1 MAKPAARILFLQG
14 LLALAGA
21 VILGRSVMIQVVEHS
36 RWKARAD
43 QRKVTRPIPARRG
56 TIYDRNGVVLAN
68 SEEQFRLS
76 ITRRELRDADS
87 VRKILPQL
95 LNVSPKKVQQ
105 EFAGQYPYFFGPYT
119 AEQIEPIRNLRGV
132 HPAVIYRRVYP
143 QDSTGVAIIGT
154 LNENGTTG
162 IGGLEASLD
171 TLLRGAPGEERAWR
185 DATGRVLA
193 SPGTVVHEPQA
204 GHSIYLS
211 IDRELQGIA
220 EAELL
225 RVVQQRQAHGGDF
238 VIYDVATGELL
249 AAASF
254 RLDTTVGKMRRS
266 ASAIVEEYEPGSTSK
281 LFTAAAILRS
291 GSDTTPVSGE
301 GGVWHMQISRNYV
314 RTIADVHHVSGMLG
328 LGDAV
333 RFSSNI
339 AMSKF
344 SLNLKPDDQFE
355 TLRDFGFGTG
365 MALDFP
371 GEASGTLIRPAKWD
385 NPMLA
390 RPSIAQGYYFM
401 VTTTHLAAAYAAIGN
416 HGVLLAPT
424 LLKEIR
430 TSSNSLV
437 WQHQP
442 SEIRRAIPD
451 SVARHLLE
459 YLQLASDTGGTG
471 LEAQL
476 DDYSVIGKTGTA
488 VLNSSRK
495 GAAREYRSSYAGLY
509 PIGHP
514 QIAFTVMIDRP
525 KGGAYF
531 GGKVAAPVVRTVLQ
545 HALALL
551 SSPLDRKR
559 PSVVSAPSRAPLEAV
574 AQLPIHAVAFP
585 ATAGVGPDS
594 GNAAVPELTG
604 ITVRNATFALHQL
617 GFKVKLLGRGRV
629 RSTIPAVGDSLPHG
643 AIVTIRADTLP

>member
-14 LLALAGA
+14 LLGLAGA
-21 VILGRSVMIQVVEHS
+21 LILGRSVMIQVVEHS

-43 QRKVTRPIPARRG
+43 QRKVTRAIPARRG
-56 TIYDRNGVVLAN
+56 TIYDRNGIVLAN

-76 ITRRELRDADS
+76 ITKRELLNADS
-87 VRKILPQL
+87 VMHLLPQL
-95 LNVSPKKVQQ
+95 LNVSPKKVLH
-105 EFAGQYPYFFGPYT
+105 EFEGEYPYFFGPFT
-119 AEQIEPIRNLRGV
+119 AEQVEPIRNLRGV
-132 HPAVIYRRVYP
+132 HPAVVYRRVYP
-143 QDSTGVAIIGT
+143 QDSTGVAIIGS
-154 LNENGTTG
+154 LDENGTAG

-171 TLLRGAPGEERAWR
+171 TLLRGAPGEERALR
-185 DATGRVLA
+185 DASGRVLG
-193 SPGTVVHEPQA
+193 SPGTVVREPQA
-204 GHSIYLS
+204 GHSIYLA

-238 VIYDVATGELL
+238 VIYDVTTGEIL

-254 RLDTTVGKMRRS
+254 RLDTTAGKMRRS
-266 ASAIVEEYEPGSTSK
+266 ASAIVEAYEPGSTSK

-301 GGVWHMQISRNYV
+301 GGVWRMQVSRNFV
-314 RTIADVHHVSGMLG
+314 RTIRDVHHVSGMLG

-344 SLNLKPDDQFE
+344 SLNLRPDDQYQ

-365 MALDFP
+365 LALNFP
-371 GEASGTLIRPAKWD
+371 GEASGSLIRPAKWD

-390 RPSIAQGYYFM
+390 RPSIATGYYFL

-416 HGVLLAPT
+416 HGLLLAPT
-424 LLKEIR
+424 LVKEIR
-430 TSSNSLV
+430 TSGNSLV
-437 WQHQP
+437 WRHEP

-459 YLQLASDTGGTG
+459 YLRLASDTGGTG

-476 DDYSVIGKTGTA
+476 DDFSVLGKTGTA
-488 VLNSSRK
+488 VLNPTRK

-509 PIGHP
+509 PIDHP

-525 KGGAYF
+525 KGAYY

-559 PSVVSAPSRAPLEAV
+559 ALVVSAPQSAPIEMV
-574 AQLPIHAVAFP
+574 AELPVHAVTYP
-585 ATAGVGPDS
+585 LTATVRGDTGYPRI
-594 GNAAVPELTG
+594 PELTG
-604 ITVRNATFALHQL
+604 LTVRNATFALHQL
-617 GFKVKLLGRGRV
+617 GFEVKLVGRGRI
-629 RSTIPAVGDSLPHG
+629 RSTVPAAGDSLPHG
-643 AIVTIRADTLP
+643 AMVTLRADSLP